1 MVAHVWAR
9 RGSGHRNRLA
19 QGWLAT
25 LTAELGRRNI
35 AHFRCRARFVPPTIA
50 AAAVKRR
57 QREDCAVCGD
67 TETEAHHEDYSKPL
81 DVIWLCS
88 SCHKQ
93 VHSGGVK

>member
-1 MVAHVWAR
+1 MMMTYPSEVIMTRQCRWKKHHPEKNRAHNTVYRALK
-9 RGSGHRNRLA
+9 SG
-19 QGWLAT
+19 
-25 LTAELGRRNI
+25 I
-35 AHFRCRARFVPPTIA
+35 I
-50 AAAVKRR
+50 

-67 TETEAHHEDYSKPL
+67 PETEAHHEDYSKPL